1 MVTVRKTLFGVVAAA
16 VLSLPGVAAAQ
27 EYETKVV
34 AKNLKRPTGVAVDLR
49 GQVYFTEL
57 PTPGVGGGDGGK
69 NTVNVLNPKNGR
81 IRNLT
86 TGEPEPT
93 NLATNFL
100 GDVYWTC
107 KSAGVILSLE
117 GGRGVAQL
125 VAGGLDKPSGMAAYP
140 FGPALYFTEVP
151 TPGVSGANG
160 GRNKVYAFLEGIDLE
175 FLLDD
180 GDPQPSDVAV
190 DLFGDVYWTCTSA
203 GVIVKLSG
211 GTTEVIAR
219 DLDRPYGI
227 ATDYMGNLY
236 FTEVPTP
243 GVSGAKGGKNKVSKL
258 KLSTGAI
265 TVIDEG
271 DPDPFDVTV
280 EPYGSTVYWTCRS
293 AGVIVET
300 KLKPKPKPKPKR

>member
-1 MVTVRKTLFGVVAAA
+1 MRAMLLA
-16 VLSLPGVAAAQ
+16 VLAAGVAGAASAQ
-27 EYETKVV
+27 EYTTKVV
-34 AKNLKRPTGVAVDLR
+34 ARNLKRPTGVSVSLS

-57 PTPGVGGGDGGK
+57 PTPGVSGADGGK
-69 NTVNVLNPKNGR
+69 NKVNVLNPKNGR

-86 TGEPEPT
+86 TGEPEPS
-93 NLATNFL
+93 NLATNFF

-117 GGRGVAQL
+117 RGRGDAQL
-125 VAGGLDKPSGMAAYP
+125 VADGLDKPNGMAAYP
-140 FGPALYFTEVP
+140 FGLALFFTEVP
-151 TPGVSGANG
+151 TPAVNGANG
-160 GRNKVYAFLEGIDLE
+160 GRNKVYAFLEGIDRE

-190 DLFGDVYWTCTSA
+190 DLFGNVYWTCTSA

-227 ATDYMGNLY
+227 ATDYLGDLY

-280 EPYGSTVYWTCRS
+280 EPFGSTVYWTCRS
-293 AGVIVET
+293 AGVIVEA
-300 KLKPKPKPKPKR
+300 KPKRR